1 MAFLPIKPLLFG
13 LLSLVFI
20 FTIFY
25 IDLTQAT
32 SIPSTIRKRNYKKNY
47 YYAIELKDDSLTT
60 LDDVAKLLD
69 INHEGQIGALENHH
83 LFSSEK
89 ELTDLLTSRSTDS
102 TESEDSNDRVL
113 VEYEKLKSKRHT
125 SPSSLEKR
133 SVNTIDNIVSVE
145 KQKLRKRYK
154 RVPIPTK
161 KSINSR
167 KESSNYSLLV
177 SNITDPGF
185 QYQWH
190 LVNKVEK
197 NNDINIT
204 DVWKEGITGKG
215 VVAAIVDDGLD
226 MYSEDLA
233 DNFYA
238 EGSYDYN
245 DQTALPQPRLDDDT
259 HGTRC
264 AGEIAAV
271 KNDVCGV
278 GIAPDVKIAGIRIL
292 SGAISDAD
300 EAEALN
306 YKYQLNQIYSCSWG
320 PPDDGQSAE
329 GPKGLILKAMING
342 ITNGRG
348 GKGSLF
354 VFASGNGAS
363 VGDNCNYDGYVNSI
377 YTITVGAVDHTNSH
391 PYYAEQCAA
400 LLVTAYSSG
409 GGKYIYTTDVG
420 KRNCTNSHGG
430 TSAAAPIATGIYS
443 LVLQIRPDLTWRDVQ
458 YLTLLSAVPFN
469 LYESDWEL
477 TKAGRLFSYKWG
489 YGKLDAYKIIQNAKT
504 YKNLGSQVY
513 LEMPIIKVNKKIP
526 DTESGLKSTVKITQE
541 LLTNANFSRLEHIT
555 VTLNIQHTRRGDIE
569 VNLISPNNI
578 TSKLGMTREYDEYN
592 GGLSNWTFMTLK
604 HWDES
609 PIGEWTLQAKDRLNP
624 HHTGTLQDWIIKF
637 WGEEI
642 NSTTTT
648 TSSVLSSTS
657 TSSTSS
663 TTIPVVATT
672 TVSSTTTSATS
683 ATSATSSS
691 TSTSSSPSS
700 SPSNPVNVGLPITNV
715 WVLTGIGMSIAFILV
730 GCTYCACLIRKK
742 CSKKGN
748 GKFKKVFGGDDYQ
761 LVSSPSGDTT
771 NGADDSIP
779 LARGSKESFN
789 AFGDTSD
796 EDESTRVVFE
806 NAYMDDYM
814 NEKVDNQ
821 NNSSEVVEQRQD
833 GGSSGTLSIE
843 PGRNTDN
850 N

>member
-13 LLSLVFI
+13 LLSLIFI
-20 FTIFY
+20 FIIFY
-25 IDLTQAT
+25 TDLSQAT

-47 YYAIELKDDSLTT
+47 YYAIELKDDLITT
-60 LDDVAKLLD
+60 PDDVTNLLD
-69 INHEGQIGALENHH
+69 IKYEGQIGSLANHH

-89 ELTDLLTSRSTDS
+89 ELTDQLTARSIDS

-113 VEYEKLKSKRHT
+113 IKYEKLKSKRHAN
-125 SPSSLEKR
+125 PSSLEKR
-133 SVNTIDNIVSVE
+133 SVSTIDNIVSVE

-154 RVPIPTK
+154 RVPIPTRDNK
-161 KSINSR
+161 DSR
-167 KESSNYSLLV
+167 AENSNYSLA
-177 SNITDPGF
+177 
-185 QYQWH
+185 
-190 LVNKVEK
+190 VNKVEI

-215 VVAAIVDDGLD
+215 VVAAIIDDGLD
-226 MYSEDLA
+226 MYSDDLA

-271 KNDVCGV
+271 KNDVCGI
-278 GIAPDVKIAGIRIL
+278 GIAPDVKIAGKLQLNNFSIL
-292 SGAISDAD
+292 LNKIGAISDAD

-320 PPDDGQSAE
+320 PPDDGQSVE
-329 GPKGLILKAMING
+329 GPQGLILKAMING

-409 GGKYIYTTDVG
+409 GGNYIYTTDVG

-430 TSAAAPIATGIYS
+430 TSAAAPIATGILS
-443 LVLQIRPDLTWRDVQ
+443 LVLQIRPDLSWRDVQ

-469 LYESDWEL
+469 LYESDWEY

-504 YKNLGSQVY
+504 FKNLGSQVS
-513 LEMPIIKVNKKIP
+513 LEMPIVKVNKKIP
-526 DTESGLKSTVKITQE
+526 DTENGLKSKVNVTQE
-541 LLTNANFSRLEHIT
+541 LLTNANFSRLEHLT
-555 VTLNIQHTRRGDIE
+555 VTINIKHTRRGDIE
-569 VNLISPNNI
+569 VNLISPNKI

-592 GGLSNWTFMTLK
+592 GGLTNWTFMTLK

-609 PIGEWTLQAKDRLNP
+609 PIGEWTLQVKDRLNP
-624 HHTGTLQDWIIKF
+624 RHTA
-637 WGEEI
+637 
-642 NSTTTT
+642 
-648 TSSVLSSTS
+648 
-657 TSSTSS
+657 
-663 TTIPVVATT
+663 TIPAVVTT
-672 TVSSTTTSATS
+672 TV
-683 ATSATSSS
+683 
-691 TSTSSSPSS
+691 TSTITSIASPT
-700 SPSNPVNVGLPITNV
+700 SPVHVGLQLPITNV
-715 WVLTGIGMSIAFILV
+715 WILTGIGMSIAFILV
-730 GCTYCACLIRKK
+730 GCIYCMCLLKNK
-742 CSKKGN
+742 YSKKGN

-796 EDESTRVVFE
+796 DEDENTRVVFE
-806 NAYMDDYM
+806 NAYMDEYM
-814 NEKVDNQ
+814 NEKNNGKVDKQ
-821 NNSSEVVEQRQD
+821 NISSEVIEQRQD
-833 GGSSGTLSIE
+833 GGSSGTLSVE